1 MTARRLLVLPL
12 VCFALP
18 AAAKPALVDPGATDE
33 TEDRED
39 GDDAEDDDGDDEQ
52 RVAPDPSGAAP
63 SGAFTHVRVAGAVDL
78 ELTGRAKSHKTKVD
92 CPTKNGPGVEL
103 KVQGSTLHISP
114 RHEGRRLGS
123 CTVAVWAPRIESVE
137 IAGAAEVEGRS
148 LKGLEALVVAG
159 AGEFE
164 LEGIDSDRLE
174 LQISGA
180 GEAELEGR
188 VGELKVSLAGAGEVE
203 AKGLTARRAELSI
216 AGAGEI
222 EVTVTES
229 VKASTAG
236 AGDIDIYG
244 SPKDV
249 QRKTRGAGRV
259 TVH

>member
-18 AAAKPALVDPGATDE
+18 AAAKPALVEPGAADE
-33 TEDRED
+33 TEDGD
-39 GDDAEDDDGDDEQ
+39 DDAEDDDGNDEQ
-52 RVAPDPSGAAP
+52 RGAPEPTGAAA
-63 SGAFTHVRVAGAVDL
+63 SGAFTQIRVAGAVDL
-78 ELTGRAKSHKTKVD
+78 DLTGRAKSHKTKVD

-103 KVQGSTLHISP
+103 KVQGATLHISP
-114 RHEGRRLGS
+114 KHEGLRLGR
-123 CTVAVWAPRIESVE
+123 CRVAVWAPQIAGVE
-137 IAGAAEVEGRS
+137 IAGAADVEGRNMR
-148 LKGLEALVVAG
+148 GLEALAVAG
-159 AGEFE
+159 AGDFD
-164 LEGIDSDRLE
+164 LVGIDSDRLE
-174 LQISGA
+174 VQISGA

-188 VGELKVSLAGAGEVE
+188 VGELEVSLAGAGEVE

-222 EVTVTES
+222 EITVTEA

-244 SPKDV
+244 NPKDV